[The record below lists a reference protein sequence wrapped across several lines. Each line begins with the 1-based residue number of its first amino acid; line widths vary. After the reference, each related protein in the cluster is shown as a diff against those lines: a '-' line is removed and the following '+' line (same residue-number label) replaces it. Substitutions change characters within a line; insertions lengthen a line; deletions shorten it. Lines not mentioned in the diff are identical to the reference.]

1 MKTRAAAIHEAG
13 QDWEVLE
20 FDLADPGPGEVRLK
34 FAASGLCHS
43 DEHLRDGTIP
53 GRLPIIG
60 GHEGSGVVEAVG
72 PGVDRVAVGDHVV
85 CSFLPTCGHCRWCAT
100 GQQQI
105 CDLGATLLEGSLP
118 GSEGRFV
125 FSRDGLEYGAMCMV
139 GSFAE
144 RSVVSQFSC
153 VKIDKDIPLAT
164 AALLGCGVPTGFG
177 SAVNTG
183 NVQVGD
189 TVIIYGVGGIGINAV
204 QGAAHAGA
212 ANVVV
217 VDPLA
222 MKRELAEEL
231 GATHSFENAAD
242 ALATVQELTRGVG
255 ADVAIVTVD
264 VVTPEVVGQA
274 FEAIR
279 KGADIVLT
287 GLSDLEGLSVQLPGT
302 VMTLF
307 RKGIKGSLFGDSN
320 PTYDIPKLLNLYRS
334 GKVKLDELVT
344 RTYKL
349 DDINQ
354 GYKDLMAGENVRGV
368 IIYD

>member
-1 MKTRAAAIHEAG
+1 MKTYAAAIHGPGE
-13 QDWEVLE
+13 DWQVLE
-20 FDLADPGPGEVRLK
+20 FDLADPGPGEVLVK

-43 DEHLRDGTIP
+43 DEHVRDGSLPT
-53 GRLPIIG
+53 RLPLIG
-60 GHEGSGVVEAVG
+60 GHEGAGIVEAIG
-72 PGVDRVAVGDHVV
+72 PGVDRVAVGDHFVA
-85 CSFLPTCGHCRWCAT
+85 SFLPTCGHCRWCAT

-105 CDLGATLLEGSLP
+105 CDLGATILDGCLP
-118 GSEGRFV
+118 GGRYV
-125 FSRDGLEYGAMCMV
+125 FGRGGVEYGAMGMV
-139 GSFAE
+139 GSFAQH
-144 RSVVSQFSC
+144 SVLSQYSC
-153 VKIDKDIPLAT
+153 VKIDKDIPLPT

-177 SAVNTG
+177 SAVYTA

-189 TVIIYGVGGIGINAV
+189 TVVIYGIGGIGINAV

-212 ANVVV
+212 TNVIA

-231 GATHSFENAAD
+231 GATHSFNSAAD
-242 ALATVQELTRGVG
+242 AFPVIQELTRGVG
-255 ADVAIVTVD
+255 ADAAIITVD
-264 VVTPEVVGQA
+264 VVTPELVGQA

-279 KGADIVLT
+279 KGGDIVLT
-287 GLSDLEGLSVQLPGT
+287 GLADLEGLTVQLPGT

-320 PTYDIPKLLNLYRS
+320 PTYDIPKLLNLYRA
-334 GKVKLDELVT
+334 GKIKLDELIT

-354 GYKDLMAGENVRGV
+354 GYKDLMSGENVRGI

>member
-1 MKTRAAAIHEAG
+1 MKTRAAAIHAPGE
-13 QDWEVLE
+13 DWQVLE
-20 FDLADPGPGEVRLK
+20 FDLDDPGPGEVLLK

-43 DEHLRDGTIP
+43 DEHVRDGTLP
-53 GRLPIIG
+53 ARVPIIG
-60 GHEGSGVVEAVG
+60 GHEGAGVVEAVG
-72 PGVDRVAVGDHVV
+72 PGVDRVVVGDHVV

-105 CDLGATLLEGSLP
+105 CDLGATILDGCLP
-118 GSEGRFV
+118 GEHYV
-125 FSRDGLEYGAMCMV
+125 FSRDGEKYGAMCMV

-144 RSVVSQFSC
+144 RSVVSQYSC

-177 SAVNTG
+177 AAVYTA

-189 TVIIYGVGGIGINAV
+189 TVIIYGIGGIGINAV

-222 MKRELAEEL
+222 MKREMAEEM

-242 ALATVQELTRGVG
+242 ALAAVQEMTRGVG
-255 ADVAIVTVD
+255 ADAAIITVD

-287 GLSDLEGLSVQLPGT
+287 GLADLEGLTVQLPGT

-320 PTYDIPKLLNLYRS
+320 PTYDIPKLLNLYRA

-344 RTYKL
+344 QTYKL

-354 GYKDLMAGENVRGV
+354 GYKDLMAGDNVRG
-368 IIYD
+368 IIIHD